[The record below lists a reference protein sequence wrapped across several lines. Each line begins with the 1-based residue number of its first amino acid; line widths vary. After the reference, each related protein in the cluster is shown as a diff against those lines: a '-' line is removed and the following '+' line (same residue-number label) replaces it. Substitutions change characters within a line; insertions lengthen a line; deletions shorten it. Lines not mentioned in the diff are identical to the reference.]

1 MDSTAGSPASGQA
14 LGEALA
20 LKVRKARENK
30 RMSKPELAR
39 RTGLPLEFIDRLE
52 KGQADM
58 SQVRMLDLQ
67 ALATALD
74 VDYADLVERRE
85 PDGIVPPRGP

>member
-1 MDSTAGSPASGQA
+1 
-14 LGEALA
+14 
-20 LKVRKARENK
+20 
-30 RMSKPELAR
+30 MSKPELAR